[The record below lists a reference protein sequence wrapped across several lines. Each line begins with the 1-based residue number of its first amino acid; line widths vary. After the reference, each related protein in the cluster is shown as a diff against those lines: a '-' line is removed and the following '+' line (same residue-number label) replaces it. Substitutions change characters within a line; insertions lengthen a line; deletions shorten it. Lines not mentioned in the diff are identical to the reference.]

1 MAATA
6 TRNHAAQ
13 FPAAVKNVL
22 VVVCGLQDARATAR
36 ILAGMHAREAIRI
49 HLLAVETPPSG
60 YARFFLRDVD
70 YRKVQE
76 AEGLEKLAPLRGELE
91 AAGIPYRFHVE
102 IGPWLA
108 TISRFSREIGCA
120 RIVVGTNPG
129 HAFRDLLLWHD
140 CWRIR
145 SHLRR
150 AGSDCPVVRREERA
164 RSLEAALPHRA
175 PGPH

>member
-6 TRNHAAQ
+6 ARNHAAQ

-22 VVVCGLQDARATAR
+22 VVVCGLEDARATAR
-36 ILAGMHAREAIRI
+36 ILSGMHAREAIRI

-60 YARFFLRDVD
+60 YARFFLRDID

-76 AEGLEKLAPLRGELE
+76 AEGLLSLAAVRGELE

-120 RIVVGTNPG
+120 RIVVGANPG
-129 HAFRDLLLWHD
+129 NAFRDLLLWHD
-140 CWRIR
+140 CWRIGF
-145 SHLRR
+145 HLRR
-150 AGSDCPVVRREERA
+150 AGSDCPVVRHDEPA
-164 RSLEAALPHRA
+164 RSLEAALPRRA
-175 PGPH
+175 PRPH

>member
-1 MAATA
+1 MGATA
-6 TRNHAAQ
+6 TGNPAAQ
-13 FPAAVKNVL
+13 FPAAVKSVL

-36 ILAGMHAREAIRI
+36 ILAGMHAREAILI

-60 YARFFLRDVD
+60 YARFFLRDID

-76 AEGLEKLAPLRGELE
+76 AEGLVSLAPLRGELE

-108 TISRFSREIGCA
+108 TISRFSRETGCA
-120 RIVVGTNPG
+120 RIVVGANPG
-129 HAFRDLLLWHD
+129 HALRDLLLWHD

-150 AGSDCPVVRREERA
+150 AGSDCPVVRREEPA
-164 RSLEAALPHRA
+164 RSA
-175 PGPH
+175 